1 MSDEADRQREQ
12 QQIAR
17 SSAIR
22 AAVLKFAELAAEHRQ
37 ADQLESHAKALLEEA
52 KARKKA
58 AYEQYERLAAMGP
71 LFDFDLKEEWSAH
84 QDRQK
89 TLPATDSPSA
99 AATETIS
106 EAMAANDK
114 PNMTIKEYALTA
126 AQQAYPNPIRATA
139 LRRKLEA
146 TGIGVHEKTIG
157 MTLYRL
163 SRDGVLRRN
172 GWDWFFVP
180 EDQRSRAAGR
190 RDEESPGD
198 DPGLP
203 LDAAE

>member
-1 MSDEADRQREQ
+1 MLR
-12 QQIAR
+12 
-17 SSAIR
+17 
-22 AAVLKFAELAAEHRQ
+22 LFW
-37 ADQLESHAKALLEEA
+37 
-52 KARKKA
+52 KKPRHGRRV
-58 AYEQYERLAAMGP
+58 YEQYERFAAMGP

-139 LRRKLEA
+139 LRRQLV
-146 TGIGVHEKTIG
+146 TMGIGVHEKTIG
-157 MTLYRL
+157 MTFYRL

-172 GWDWFFVP
+172 GWD
-180 EDQRSRAAGR
+180 
-190 RDEESPGD
+190 
-198 DPGLP
+198 
-203 LDAAE
+203 